1 MAGYSQIP
9 AVPQVSNPFRA
20 WRWSDAFGTEAI
32 PELPSG
38 SPVAVTQG
46 SAVNSS
52 GDVVGTQSPLGNG
65 QTAFFFSDATG
76 LVDMSDPILPLF
88 SQPQAINE
96 SGQVVGYY
104 NTTGNSPAR
113 AYIWSLAGGM
123 VDIGPGDPT
132 DWSYTYDVNDL
143 GHVVGAYYFSADQT
157 THPFFWNSSGATDI
171 TNAYGSAQAIN
182 ESDQVVGSIS
192 FPPYDTSHAFM
203 WSPSDG
209 LTDIPELPG
218 SAYASGQFINDSGQ
232 VAGTSYSAS
241 SDARAFLWSQADGLV
256 DIGTLGGSNSYVYA
270 LSSSGD
276 VYGESTTASG
286 ARHAFVW
293 SDGDMV
299 DLHQITYP
307 ISGMTVEQA
316 YGALADGRIVV
327 SLRTAGGSEVGL
339 LNPAA
344 TPPPDTT
351 APTITLTT
359 PPDGVQ
365 YTQGQVVTADYTCD
379 DEPGG
384 SGLASC
390 SGTVG
395 NGTAIDTSIIGIN
408 QSFVVNATDNA
419 TNSASVTHHYT
430 VIPAPLAVT
439 SLNPSSI
446 ARGAI
451 KAVTIN
457 GSGFVSGATIS
468 IVAPAGGITITGTAF
483 VNSTR
488 LTATFSATASATI
501 GTRTVRVTNPGGAFV
516 NCSGCLTVNP
526 KPTLTTVTPSAGP
539 QGGTKNV
546 TLAGTGFD
554 PNAVVSFG
562 AGITVNS
569 VSGGGSSLTVN
580 ISIDL
585 SAPTGSRVVTVTN
598 PDGGLVTKTNGFTV
612 NPPPGIASIAPTSR
626 AQGVTSNIA
635 INGAGF
641 LGGANFLTSGGQISF
656 GSGITVNSV
665 ARNSASRL
673 TANISI
679 SPSAASGSRT
689 VTVTNPDG
697 GSATCPSCFAVS
709 DAPTV
714 SSVLPASG
722 GAGATR
728 TISITGTGFQPGA
741 IVSLGGSGVT
751 VSTTWNSS
759 MSLTLDVSIGNG
771 AAIGS
776 RNLVVTN
783 LDAGSTTCAGCF
795 TVNPRPTITSPLSPN
810 VMARGTSGATVTVNG
825 TGFQPGATVTFSGT
839 GVTAI
844 VVSVGTGGTTITLSV
859 SVASNAATTNRTVT
873 VLNQDGGSRPLANAF
888 KITT

>member
-1 MAGYSQIP
+1 MEIREVRRASWRAIAIVSMLSLVAGLLTLLPGVAAATTAPGYTITVIGNLGGPNVGVGGVGSHAAVSEGGFVAGYSQIP

-327 SLRTAGGSEVGL
+327 SLRTAGEARLACSTQRPL
-339 LNPAA
+339 LLR
-344 TPPPDTT
+344 TPQRQPSPSRLPPTGCST
-351 APTITLTT
+351 RKVRSSPLTT
-359 PPDGVQ
+359 P
-365 YTQGQVVTADYTCD
+365 VT
-379 DEPGG
+379 
-384 SGLASC
+384 
-390 SGTVG
+390 
-395 NGTAIDTSIIGIN
+395 
-408 QSFVVNATDNA
+408 
-419 TNSASVTHHYT
+419 
-430 VIPAPLAVT
+430 
-439 SLNPSSI
+439 
-446 ARGAI
+446 
-451 KAVTIN
+451 
-457 GSGFVSGATIS
+457 
-468 IVAPAGGITITGTAF
+468 
-483 VNSTR
+483 
-488 LTATFSATASATI
+488 
-501 GTRTVRVTNPGGAFV
+501 
-516 NCSGCLTVNP
+516 
-526 KPTLTTVTPSAGP
+526 
-539 QGGTKNV
+539 
-546 TLAGTGFD
+546 
-554 PNAVVSFG
+554 
-562 AGITVNS
+562 
-569 VSGGGSSLTVN
+569 
-580 ISIDL
+580 
-585 SAPTGSRVVTVTN
+585 
-598 PDGGLVTKTNGFTV
+598 
-612 NPPPGIASIAPTSR
+612 TSR
-626 AQGVTSNIA
+626 A
-635 INGAGF
+635 
-641 LGGANFLTSGGQISF
+641 
-656 GSGITVNSV
+656 
-665 ARNSASRL
+665 ARASHPAPARSAMGRLSTLPSSAS
-673 TANISI
+673 T
-679 SPSAASGSRT
+679 SRSLST
-689 VTVTNPDG
+689 P
-697 GSATCPSCFAVS
+697 
-709 DAPTV
+709 PTT
-714 SSVLPASG
+714 P
-722 GAGATR
+722 R
-728 TISITGTGFQPGA
+728 T
-741 IVSLGGSGVT
+741 
-751 VSTTWNSS
+751 
-759 MSLTLDVSIGNG
+759 
-771 AAIGS
+771 
-776 RNLVVTN
+776 
-783 LDAGSTTCAGCF
+783 
-795 TVNPRPTITSPLSPN
+795 PRPSP
-810 VMARGTSGATVTVNG
+810 
-825 TGFQPGATVTFSGT
+825 
-839 GVTAI
+839 
-844 VVSVGTGGTTITLSV
+844 TTT
-859 SVASNAATTNRTVT
+859 
-873 VLNQDGGSRPLANAF
+873 P
-888 KITT
+888 